1 MNAEIYQKYLSL
13 ATPELIVDEFH
24 RTIIDTNR
32 GHNFFVDWDKIKSHV
47 QRYKV
52 EFNILNSLIGSRK
65 FDADLRALLV
75 KYPEIIP
82 ILPILI
88 AVRGAQLKVI
98 EDFSIPNSDI
108 VEYDFKK
115 RDRSKE
121 DVEILVG
128 FCQKTGLK
136 YFFETLSAKCIQD
149 YVTGVEVGMDTHARK
164 NRSGDAM
171 ELALKPIFEE
181 IEKNGN
187 GKYEV
192 LFQKKFGYLKD
203 KFGLKVSTAIENR
216 KADFIVLKNNQKTIV
231 NIEVNFYSGTG
242 SKPQE
247 IVDAYINRQS
257 ELKQHGF
264 KFIWITDGHGW
275 KGQKNQIQKGFEEIG
290 YLLNMHFVRKG
301 LLKKILEVI

>member
-1 MNAEIYQKYLSL
+1 MNSELYQKYLKL
-13 ATPELIVDEFH
+13 ANPELIVDEFH

-32 GHNFFVDWDKIKSHV
+32 GHNFFVDWAKIKSHIER
-47 QRYKV
+47 QKV
-52 EFNILNSLIGSRK
+52 EFNILNSLIGSK
-65 FDADLRALLV
+65 TFDSDLRSLLA

-88 AVRGAQLKVI
+88 AVRGVQLKVI

-115 RDRSKE
+115 RARNKE
-121 DVEILVG
+121 DIESLIG

-181 IEKNGN
+181 IEKDGK
-187 GKYEV
+187 GKYEI
-192 LFQKKFGYLKD
+192 LFQKKFGYLKA
-203 KFGLKVSTAIENR
+203 KFGLKVSSAIENR
-216 KADFIVLKNNQKTIV
+216 KADFIVLKNNRKTIINV
-231 NIEVNFYSGTG
+231 EVNFYSGTG

-247 IVDAYINRQS
+247 IVDAYINRQL

-264 KFIWITDGHGW
+264 EFIWITDGLGW
-275 KGQKNQIQKGFEEIG
+275 KGQKHQIQKGFDEIG
-290 YLLNMHFVRKG
+290 YLLNLHFVRKG